1 MARRRRRRADA
12 ERSIAAILAAAGH
25 VLGERPD
32 ASVEDIAEA
41 AGVSRQTVYA
51 HYASREVLIGAVIDR
66 LTEET
71 IAAIDA
77 ADLESG
83 SAAAALE
90 RLIEA
95 SWRIF
100 ERYPLLLN
108 GAASVTSDAEDRA
121 RHLPVLDRLERLI
134 ERGQA
139 AGEFDRKVPCAW
151 LLAATMALGHAA
163 GDEVGAGR
171 MTAEEADATL
181 RISLLRVYGVEQRGR
196 T

>member
-1 MARRRRRRADA
+1 MSRRRRADA
-12 ERSIAAILAAAGH
+12 ERSIAAILAAAAR

-51 HYASREVLIGAVIDR
+51 HYPSREALIGAVVDR
-66 LTEET
+66 ITEET
-71 IAAIDA
+71 VAAIDA
-77 ADLESG
+77 VDLESG

-95 SWRIF
+95 SWRMF

-108 GAASVTSDAEDRA
+108 KASSATSEAEDRT

-139 AGEFDRKVPCAW
+139 AGEFDRELPRPW
-151 LLAATMALGHAA
+151 LLTATMALGHAA
-163 GDEVGAGR
+163 GEEVGAGR
-171 MTAEEADATL
+171 MSAEEADATL
-181 RISLLRVYGVEQRGR
+181 RTSLLRVYGVEQRGR